1 MPRGADMYAA
11 HTSMYPFPAIFP
23 TNQGIPALL
32 QCLPPSEELYGYLD
46 AFQKR
51 AQSCSF
57 PHVPD
62 EVTRKEVERFLADA
76 DKNATA
82 FPDMLALI
90 FATLASGLQMGIY
103 DKSGGR
109 WTEEA
114 MQAESSKGEVY
125 SQHLPSSIYT
135 AKYKRTAT
143 DQTDHLVAAAMQ
155 ALRMTSFMS
164 QPTLLTIQ
172 TLVMLGPYLTNTGR
186 FLDAWTLFG
195 ITIRAA
201 HSIGL
206 HRNPKYLDP
215 APALRECAIRQTL
228 WWWMLHMDQQYSMTL
243 GRPLGISGIGDC
255 PPPETLTTNQTILR
269 LGEFVDQFT
278 VLARQILSCDRL
290 VNAKIDEFTDKL
302 LALWDTMPEML
313 QFNEGW
319 LQEGHQVPEW
329 PLDAMAA
336 IFYCKVHNY
345 LILLNRQRVEN
356 SQSASDFSP
365 NSTGP
370 TSLRT
375 SSAMPSTFQSSNSLP
390 ELARHTSPLRG
401 RPLVLHSSLSLI
413 HALLF
418 FYHRVQPALI
428 CWTMGQQAFNACM
441 ILLLDS
447 METGDLQ
454 NLWRVEEAFRVF
466 CELEK
471 HGVHKLASLAVSKI
485 SEGLQRLRDLTMK
498 RQESN
503 LVAGVLR
510 SQNQPSL
517 SRRSSYGTT
526 PAVYEQPSAAVAE
539 SFGSDT
545 VMGNTGMFLLE
556 DPGLQSCVPQ
566 SFIPLRWD
574 MVGSNLSATTVSS
587 SVTTPSISPKAP
599 LLTSLQPRQNVARI
613 LPTALTSS
621 FPPTM
626 TTNPYALGLQ
636 PRMPSAR
643 QTPGRRLSL
652 GMGAA
657 AAAYPLSSR
666 GHAGIPFVPGR
677 GPRQSNLDRGPRGV
691 SGRRRVA
698 YVHGR

>member
-1 MPRGADMYAA
+1 
-11 HTSMYPFPAIFP
+11 
-23 TNQGIPALL
+23 
-32 QCLPPSEELYGYLD
+32 
-46 AFQKR
+46 
-51 AQSCSF
+51 
-57 PHVPD
+57 
-62 EVTRKEVERFLADA
+62 
-76 DKNATA
+76 
-82 FPDMLALI
+82 
-90 FATLASGLQMGIY
+90 
-103 DKSGGR
+103 
-109 WTEEA
+109 
-114 MQAESSKGEVY
+114 
-125 SQHLPSSIYT
+125 
-135 AKYKRTAT
+135 
-143 DQTDHLVAAAMQ
+143 MQ

-201 HSIGL
+201 NSIGM

-215 APALRECAIRQTL
+215 APPLRECAIRQTL

-255 PPPETLTTNQTILR
+255 PPPETLTTNRIVLR

-278 VLARQILSCDRL
+278 VLARQILSSDRL
-290 VNAKIDEFTDKL
+290 VNAKIDGFTDKL

-313 QFNEGW
+313 QFNESW
-319 LQEGHQVPEW
+319 LQEGQQVPEW

-336 IFYCKVHNY
+336 MFYCKIHNY

-365 NSTGP
+365 GSTGP
-370 TSLRT
+370 TSHRT
-375 SSAMPSTFQSSNSLP
+375 SSAMPSTFQSPNNLP

-454 NLWRVEEAFRVF
+454 NLWRVEESFRVF

-471 HGVHKLASLAVSKI
+471 HGVHKLAGLAVKKI
-485 SEGLQRLRDLTMK
+485 SEGLQKLRDMTLK
-498 RQESN
+498 RQGSN
-503 LVAGVLR
+503 SMANA
-510 SQNQPSL
+510 SITQHHPSV
-517 SRRSSYGTT
+517 SRRSSQAT
-526 PAVYEQPSAAVAE
+526 AAAIYEQPSAVAE
-539 SFGSDT
+539 SFGNDT

-556 DPGLQSCVPQ
+556 DPGLQPCAPQ
-566 SFIPLRWD
+566 IFVPLRWD
-574 MVGSNLSATTVSS
+574 MVGSNLTATRISS
-587 SVTTPSISPKAP
+587 NVTTPSTSPKAP
-599 LLTSLQPRQNVARI
+599 LLTTLQPRQNDAHV

-621 FPPTM
+621 FPPTL

-643 QTPGRRLSL
+643 QTP
-652 GMGAA
+652 
-657 AAAYPLSSR
+657 
-666 GHAGIPFVPGR
+666 
-677 GPRQSNLDRGPRGV
+677 D
-691 SGRRRVA
+691 
-698 YVHGR
+698 